1 MTYLVTDLMYNH
13 WYRRSRMHEQITNHP
28 IVQPAHQPH
37 QNMINLVLLGPPGAG
52 KGAQSQKLIEK
63 HQLVHITPGE
73 LLREQVKK
81 NTTLGQQVAKYIN
94 AGQLAPSA
102 LVTDIVA
109 TQLAAKKDGPGFLF
123 DGFPR
128 TTAQAV
134 ALEALLSTHD
144 LQIDAV
150 ILLEVPEAELLQ
162 RIKSRAQIAGR
173 TDDQDEAKVTT
184 RMRIYH
190 EETLPLADYYAQQ
203 NKLFKVDGVGEKD
216 TVFERIVAV
225 MAQRQLDVALPQ

>member
-28 IVQPAHQPH
+28 IAQPAHQPH

-52 KGAQSQKLIEK
+52 KGAQSQKLIQK

-173 TDDQDEAKVTT
+173 ADDQDEAKVTT

-225 MAQRQLDVALPQ
+225 MAQQQLDVALPQ

>member
-37 QNMINLVLLGPPGAG
+37 KNMINLVLLGPPGAG

-173 TDDQDEAKVTT
+173 ADDQDEAKVTT

-225 MAQRQLDVALPQ
+225 MAQQQLDVALPQ

>member
-28 IVQPAHQPH
+28 IAQPAHQPH

-52 KGAQSQKLIEK
+52 KGAQSQKLIQK

-216 TVFERIVAV
+216 TVFERIAAV
-225 MAQRQLDVALPQ
+225 MAQQQLDVALPQ